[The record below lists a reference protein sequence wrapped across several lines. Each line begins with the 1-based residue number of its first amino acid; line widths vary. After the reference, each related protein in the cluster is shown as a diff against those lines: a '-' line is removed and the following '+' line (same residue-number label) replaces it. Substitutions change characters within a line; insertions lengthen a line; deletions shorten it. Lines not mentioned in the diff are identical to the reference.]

1 MSGLRRFET
10 GPQQRAMT
18 ARELGRVVRRIAH
31 LFGSIEA
38 GNLRTSDALA
48 ELANFLDKQGSVSV
62 AALSGHKVEARTRSQ
77 LISAEEVKALTLERV
92 QSILD
97 EESSTKAELIQ
108 LARGRFG
115 MPQARL
121 NRLSMAEVR
130 EEVRAALGHER
141 SLEYIDK
148 NAERSGRT
156 RSS

>member
-1 MSGLRRFET
+1 MIKQRRFEANIRE
-10 GPQQRAMT
+10 RAMT
-18 ARELGRVVRRIAH
+18 ARELARVVKRIAH

-38 GNLRTSDALA
+38 GNLRTSEALA
-48 ELANFLDKQGSVSV
+48 QLSDFLDKQGSLSV
-62 AALSGHKVEARTRSQ
+62 TALSGQTVERHNNLQ
-77 LISAEEVKALTLERV
+77 LISVEDAKALTLERV

-97 EESSTKAELIQ
+97 EESSTKAELIRVG
-108 LARGRFG
+108 LGRFG

-121 NRLSMAEVR
+121 NRLSTAEVR